1 MRAYLSHPIRGIKGA
16 AATEADMVANNKRA
30 MEFADS
36 IRRSLPDLDLYVP
49 AEHDEFVII
58 ANQLGYISEHEI
70 LQVDCNIVRRCDVVL
85 VYDWDALL
93 SKGMLTEIH
102 SAREHGIPVVYTR
115 GELSPIFRHC
125 TACRKDSTR

>member
-30 MEFADS
+30 IEFANT

-58 ANQLGYISEHEI
+58 AHGLDYLSEYDI
-70 LQVDCNIVRRCDVVL
+70 LQVDCHIIRRCHVVL

-93 SKGMLTEIH
+93 SKGMLTEIRF
-102 SAREHGIPVVYTR
+102 AKEHGIPVVYTK
-115 GELSPIFRHC
+115 GEVEPILRHC
-125 TACRKDSTR
+125 TANRKDTVR